1 MICNC
6 ENIESKLSDIEGK
19 LDQVLEIVNDISIP
33 VNNLFTSLVNDI
45 KEKKGEYTV
54 DDIDAKNY
62 TIIEEK

>member
-1 MICNC
+1 MSCNC

-62 TIIEEK
+62 KIIEEK